1 MITQPKLWQSVDLEL
16 HRRATRSYRQSLAL
30 FDALY
35 AQARALGVLPN
46 RRHPLAGLD
55 VDIRYAAALQRLP
68 GA

>member
-1 MITQPKLWQSVDLEL
+1 MITHRKLWQQVDLKL
-16 HRRATRSYRQSLAL
+16 RSRATRSYRESLAM

-35 AQARALGVLPN
+35 AQARALDVLPN
-46 RRHPLAGLD
+46 HRHPLAGLD